1 MREHY
6 SGAEIT
12 LLFGI
17 PRNGGEAAAGRMRA
31 RCMNGQKE
39 KRRVQRNRCTRRFE
53 WKRAI

>member
-39 KRRVQRNRCTRRFE
+39 KRRVQRNCCTRRFE